1 MDLDLG
7 GARVL
12 VTGGA
17 ANIGRGIVHGFAA
30 EGARVM
36 IADRDEAQAQR
47 VRDEALA
54 RGAADVLVSVEDL
67 VESGAAQRVVDS
79 MREAWAGV
87 DVLINNAGVSVPN
100 FLLDDVDREVW
111 QRHVDVNLYAS
122 IASTQAV
129 LPTMKEQG
137 HGSVVFISSDAAFGQ
152 MRQAVYGATKAA
164 QVALARTVAKEFGRD
179 GIRSNVVCPGL
190 VVPEGP
196 EAIGVESLWTGEEGA
211 VFTEAQRDS
220 ILRTLP
226 LRRLTTAEDIAHTV
240 VFLSSDRCSRQTTG
254 QLLSV
259 SGGFVMP

>member
-1 MDLDLG
+1 MDLGLS

-36 IADRDEAQAQR
+36 IADRDEAQARR
-47 VRDEALA
+47 VRDEAMA
-54 RGAADVLVSVEDL
+54 IGAEDVLVAVEDL
-67 VESGAAQRVVDS
+67 VENGAVQRVVDQ
-79 MREAWAGV
+79 MLRRWGGV
-87 DVLINNAGVSVPN
+87 DVLVNNAGVSTPN
-100 FLLDDVDREVW
+100 FLLDDIDRNSW

-129 LPTMKEQG
+129 LPTMKVQG

-152 MRQAVYGATKAA
+152 VRQAVYGATKAA

-179 GIRSNVVCPGL
+179 GIRSNIVCPGL

-196 EAIGVESLWTGEEGA
+196 ESIGTKSLWSGEEGA
-211 VFTEAQRDS
+211 VFTDAQRES
-220 ILRTLP
+220 ILRALP
-226 LRRLTTAEDIAHTV
+226 LRRLTTAEDIALTV
-240 VFLSSDRCSRQTTG
+240 LFLSSDRCSRQITG

>member
-1 MDLDLG
+1 MDLGLR

-36 IADRDEAQAQR
+36 IADRDEAQARR
-47 VRDEALA
+47 VRDEAMA
-54 RGAADVLVSVEDL
+54 RGAEDVLVAVEDL
-67 VESGAAQRVVDS
+67 VETGAAQRVVGQ
-79 MREAWAGV
+79 MLAGWGGV
-87 DVLINNAGVSVPN
+87 DVLVNNAGVSVPN
-100 FLLDDVDREVW
+100 FLLDDVDRSSW

-122 IASTQAV
+122 IACTQAV
-129 LPTMKEQG
+129 LPTMKAQG
-137 HGSVVFISSDAAFGQ
+137 RGSVVFISSDAAFGQ
-152 MRQAVYGATKAA
+152 VRQAVYGATKAA

-196 EAIGVESLWTGEEGA
+196 ESIGTESLWSGEEGA
-211 VFTEAQRDS
+211 VFTDAQRDS
-220 ILRTLP
+220 ILRALP

-240 VFLSSDRCSRQTTG
+240 LFLSSDRCSRQTTG

>member
-1 MDLDLG
+1 MDLGLG
-7 GARVL
+7 GAKVL

-47 VRDEALA
+47 VWEEALA
-54 RGAADVLVSVEDL
+54 RGAADVLVAVEDL

-79 MREAWAGV
+79 MREAWGGV
-87 DVLINNAGVSVPN
+87 DVLVNNAGVSVPN
-100 FLLDDVDREVW
+100 FLLDDVDRDVW
-111 QRHVDVNLYAS
+111 QRHVDVNLFAS
-122 IASTQAV
+122 VACTQAAV
-129 LPTMKEQG
+129 PVMKEQG
-137 HGSVVFISSDAAFGQ
+137 RGSVVFISSDAAFGQ
-152 MRQAVYGATKAA
+152 VRQAVYGATKAA

-196 EAIGVESLWTGEEGA
+196 EAIGAESLWTGEEGA

-240 VFLSSDRCSRQTTG
+240 VFLSSDTCSRQTTG

>member
-1 MDLDLG
+1 MDLGLG

-17 ANIGRGIVHGFAA
+17 ANIGRGIVYGFAA

-36 IADRDEAQAQR
+36 IADRDHAQAQR
-47 VRDEALA
+47 VQEEVLA
-54 RGAADVLVSVEDL
+54 RGAEDALVAVENLVENDAAQRVLDAVVEAWRGADVLV
-67 VESGAAQRVVDS
+67 
-79 MREAWAGV
+79 
-87 DVLINNAGVSVPN
+87 NNAGVSVPN
-100 FLLDDVDREVW
+100 FLLDDVDRGGW
-111 QRHVDVNLYAS
+111 QRHVDVNLFAL
-122 IASTQAV
+122 IACTQAA
-129 LPTMKEQG
+129 LLAMKAQG

-152 MRQAVYGATKAA
+152 MRQAVYGAMKAA

-196 EAIGVESLWTGEEGA
+196 EAIGAESMWTGGEGA
-211 VFTEAQRDS
+211 VFTEAQLDS
-220 ILRTLP
+220 ILRSLP